1 MIKTILF
8 AGMLCLPLRQL
19 SLSSTFGYRLHP
31 ITGKYAFHA
40 GVDLRAR
47 ADTVFAVMPGKVTAV
62 SYNRY
67 LGIFIR
73 IDHQEFR
80 STSGH
85 LSQIFV
91 LPGDSVSAGQPIAI
105 TGSTGRVTG
114 EHLHFSIQFNHRYI
128 NPLKFLLAIENNL
141 TTKKKENYH
150 E

>member
-1 MIKTILF
+1 MIKALVI
-8 AGMLCLPLRQL
+8 AGILCLPLRHL
-19 SLSSTFGYRLHP
+19 SLSSPFGYRLHP
-31 ITGKYAFHA
+31 VTGKYAFHA
-40 GVDLRAR
+40 GIDLRAR
-47 ADTVFAVMPGKVTAV
+47 SDTVFAVLPGKVTAT
-62 SYNRY
+62 SYDRY

-73 IDHQEFR
+73 IDHQEFQ

-91 LPGDSVSAGQPIAI
+91 MPGDSVSAGEPIAI

-141 TTKKKENYH
+141 TTIKKGELP
-150 E
+150 